1 MNLRKRGENG
11 AEKKWRRQRKE
22 VEASKERSLKKGMF
36 HDMLSKNIF
45 ESGELLEEPVVSK
58 METTAAE
65 PMLFDETGVIQR
77 TPENCWLLLIKM
89 QGENGW

>member
-1 MNLRKRGENG
+1 MHSFFIKRKLWQTNG
-11 AEKKWRRQRKE
+11 LEFEKKRRKWGGKE

-77 TPENCWLLLIKM
+77 TPENC
-89 QGENGW
+89 

>member
-1 MNLRKRGENG
+1 
-11 AEKKWRRQRKE
+11 
-22 VEASKERSLKKGMF
+22 
-36 HDMLSKNIF
+36 MLSKNIF
-45 ESGELLEEPVVSK
+45 ESGELLEESVVSK